1 MKDLPFSPKTSSR
14 KKKFSLL
21 KNLLLGLFLLTCAIA
36 VWLGLF
42 FYPAEGSLL
51 PVGILLLGAVFA
63 FFAVAFSQRLLC
75 RVEWKAS
82 WPTRLFCYAV
92 VVGVLLKR
100 GQSGL
105 RGEFFFLWWFL
116 FLVLFLLWFLFPY
129 ASKKR
134 P

>member
-36 VWLGLF
+36 VWLGVFSFRSHSALL
-42 FYPAEGSLL
+42 SLI
-51 PVGILLLGAVFA
+51 ILLLGAVFA

-105 RGEFFFLWWFL
+105 RGEFFFLWWAL

>member
-51 PVGILLLGAVFA
+51 PVGILLLGAGFVLLA
-63 FFAVAFSQRLLC
+63 LILSSRLLSAIGWGVNWAV
-75 RVEWKAS
+75 RFFS
-82 WPTRLFCYAV
+82 YAV
-92 VVGVLLKR
+92 VICVLIKR
-100 GQSGL
+100 GQTEAPGHYFL
-105 RGEFFFLWWFL
+105 LWWAL